1 MSSPRKITNRKFER
15 MVEAAWE
22 RYFSSVPGTPE
33 SIEYL
38 RMAVSMPLVPEYRDD
53 AKKAGVREFGRP

>member
-1 MSSPRKITNRKFER
+1 MTNRKFEG
-15 MVEAAWE
+15 MVLASWE
-22 RYFSSVPGTPE
+22 RYFSSVPGTPAA
-33 SIEYL
+33 IEYL